1 MNTIFEIIDSVA
13 AIGSTKAKQEII
25 EKNKDNTVL
34 MNCFFYS
41 ENPRFNYFMK
51 LNEAVA
57 GEYHPAGS
65 RDLDATTFSALDK
78 IISREYTGDAA
89 KRFIATILIPLSVEA
104 RRIVIRIINKD
115 LRCGAGTSIS
125 NKVWKDL
132 IPEYPVLLCGKMDEK
147 AMKHLVQFEN
157 TVGFWVELKEDG
169 GRLLVTVED
178 DGTVV
183 YKSRAGNILNMYGVF
198 DKQLSKY
205 RGIVF
210 DGELVIVNADGK
222 PDRKKGNGFYT
233 KAVRGTITETE
244 AKQFTYKLWDAISLN
259 EYQAGYG
266 TQPYTGRR
274 KFIGDCKFKG
284 NMGQVDGKFVKTL
297 AECME
302 FYAEMRE
309 ADQEGA
315 IIKVAN
321 AVWEDARSKNY
332 VKLKAINDID
342 ARCIGW
348 EKGAGKNANK
358 IGNLICET
366 ACGLVQ
372 FNVGTGLSD
381 EDRERDPADFV
392 GKIIE
397 CTYNEVIT
405 AKGRTTKS
413 LFLPVYKQIR
423 LDKNRANI
431 LEELK

>member
-1 MNTIFEIIDSVA
+1 MKTIFEIIDSVA

-25 EKNKDNTVL
+25 EKNKGNTVL

-51 LNEAVA
+51 ANEAVA

-89 KRFIATILIPLSVEA
+89 KRFLATILIPLSVEA

-115 LRCGAGTSIS
+115 LRCGAGTSIA

-132 IPEYPVLLCGKMDEK
+132 IPEYPVLLCSKMDEK
-147 AMKHLVQFEN
+147 AMKYLSQFEGN
-157 TVGFWVELKEDG
+157 VGFWAELKEDG
-169 GRLLVTVED
+169 GRLLVTVET
-178 DGTVV
+178 DGTVI
-183 YKSRAGNILNMYGVF
+183 YKSRAGNVLNLYGVF

-205 RGIVF
+205 QGMVF
-210 DGELVIVNADGK
+210 DGELVIVNPDGK

-233 KAVRGTITETE
+233 KAVRGTITEAE
-244 AKQFTYKLWDAISLN
+244 AKQFTYKLWDAISLA
-259 EYQAGYG
+259 EYEAGIGEETYSE
-266 TQPYTGRR
+266 RR
-274 KFIGDCKFKG
+274 AFIEKQKFAR
-284 NMGQVDGKFVKTL
+284 NMGQVNGEYVKTI
-297 AECME
+297 AECMV
-302 FYAEMRE
+302 FYRNRRAEG
-309 ADQEGA
+309 QEGA

-321 AVWEDARSKNY
+321 APWEDARSKNY
-332 VKLKAINDID
+332 VKLKAVNDID
-342 ARCIGW
+342 ARCVGW
-348 EKGAGKNANK
+348 ERGEGKNANK

-366 ACGLVQ
+366 EDGLVR

-381 EDRERDPADFV
+381 KDRERDPNDFV
-392 GKIIE
+392 GAILE

-405 AKGRTTKS
+405 AKGRDTKS

-423 LDKNRANI
+423 LDKTKANT
-431 LEELK
+431 LGELK

>member
-1 MNTIFEIIDSVA
+1 MKTIFEIIDSVA

-25 EKNKDNTVL
+25 EKNKGNTVL

-51 LNEAVA
+51 VNEAVA

-89 KRFIATILIPLSVEA
+89 KRFLATILIPLSVEA

-132 IPEYPVLLCGKMDEK
+132 IPEYPVLLCSKMDEK
-147 AMKHLVQFEN
+147 AMKYLSKFEGN
-157 TVGFWVELKEDG
+157 VGFWVELKEDG
-169 GRLLVTVED
+169 GRLLVTVEY

-183 YKSRAGNILNMYGVF
+183 YKSRAGNILNLYGIF

-205 RGIVF
+205 PGMVF
-210 DGELVIVNADGK
+210 DGELVIVNPDGK

-233 KAVRGTITETE
+233 KAVRGTITEAE
-244 AKQFTYKLWDAISLN
+244 AKQFTYKLWDAISLA
-259 EYQAGYG
+259 EYEAGLGEETYSE
-266 TQPYTGRR
+266 RR
-274 KFIGDCKFKG
+274 AFIEKQKFAR
-284 NMGQVDGKFVKTL
+284 NMGQVNGEYVKTI
-297 AECME
+297 AECMV
-302 FYAEMRE
+302 FYRNRRAEG
-309 ADQEGA
+309 QEGA

-321 AVWEDARSKNY
+321 APWEDARSKNY
-332 VKLKAINDID
+332 VKLKAVNDID
-342 ARCIGW
+342 ARCVGW
-348 EKGAGKNANK
+348 EKGEGKNANK

-366 ACGLVQ
+366 EDGLVR

-381 EDRERDPADFV
+381 KDRERDPNDFV
-392 GKIIE
+392 GSILE
-397 CTYNEVIT
+397 CNYNEVIT
-405 AKGRTTKS
+405 AKGRDTKS
-413 LFLPVYKQIR
+413 LFLPVYKCIR
-423 LDKNRANI
+423 LDKIRANLI
-431 LEELK
+431 SELK